1 MRDCRSR
8 DKGSNPLWT
17 ANNIWWRGL
26 NRLQCHVVS
35 VCGCRFESDLDRKE
49 KEINL
54 INKTYEN
61 IETKTLN
68 VYVSIE
74 QLVFEFFQ

>member
-1 MRDCRSR
+1 MTVDHEIRVRIPY
-8 DKGSNPLWT
+8 GPL
-17 ANNIWWRGL
+17 IIFWWRGL

>member
-1 MRDCRSR
+1 MDRQIT
-8 DKGSNPLWT
+8 KWYILVAWFE
-17 ANNIWWRGL
+17 W
-26 NRLQCHVVS
+26 LQCRTVNP
-35 VCGCRFESDLDRKE
+35 CGGGSSPLVTAKRKN
-49 KEINL
+49 KFNYY
-54 INKTYEN
+54 KTYEN

>member
-1 MRDCRSR
+1 MDRQYT
-8 DKGSNPLWT
+8 KWLIGGVVWIGYN
-17 ANNIWWRGL
+17 AGL
-26 NRLQCHVVS
+26 SIRVVGVRVHS
-35 VCGCRFESDLDRKE
+35 SPQRE
-49 KEINL
+49 KNKF
-54 INKTYEN
+54 NYYKTYEN

>member
-1 MRDCRSR
+1 MPDCQSV
-8 DKGSNPLWT
+8 
-17 ANNIWWRGL
+17 WWG
-26 NRLQCHVVS
+26 
-35 VCGCRFESDLDRKE
+35 FESPRHRKE
-49 KEINL
+49 KNKF
-54 INKTYEN
+54 NYYKTYEN

>member
-1 MRDCRSR
+1 MI
-8 DKGSNPLWT
+8 KFGGVVWIGYN
-17 ANNIWWRGL
+17 AGL
-26 NRLQCHVVS
+26 SIRVVGVRVPS
-35 VCGCRFESDLDRKE
+35 SPQRKN
-49 KEINL
+49 KFNYY
-54 INKTYEN
+54 KTYEN

>member
-1 MRDCRSR
+1 MDRQILND
-8 DKGSNPLWT
+8 L
-17 ANNIWWRGL
+17 IWWRGL
-26 NRLQCHVVS
+26 NRLQCRTVNP
-35 VCGCRFESDLDRKE
+35 CGGGSSPLVTAKRKN
-49 KEINL
+49 KFNYY
-54 INKTYEN
+54 KTYEN

>member
-1 MRDCRSR
+1 M
-8 DKGSNPLWT
+8 
-17 ANNIWWRGL
+17 
-26 NRLQCHVVS
+26 NRLQCRTVNP
-35 VCGCRFESDLDRKE
+35 CGGGSIPLVTAKRKN
-49 KEINL
+49 KFNYY
-54 INKTYEN
+54 KTYEN